1 MSGNLFSGNNL
12 AGIKKVTMIAKIL
25 NTAETLKYSRN
36 IKIAHSLKKYLDKHD
51 K

>member
-12 AGIKKVTMIAKIL
+12 AGIKKVTIIDKIL
-25 NTAETLKYSRN
+25 NIAETLK
-36 IKIAHSLKKYLDKHD
+36 IVQSLKKCLNKQE